1 MTAPEPGEGAA
12 RTKDAIKAWWAD
24 FPMTY
29 GDVHGNTA
37 YQSGDGQVVGARLGS
52 KEFYERADAR
62 FYQWNL
68 PLHDGNRH
76 FARLFDYPRFR
87 GKAVLEVGCGMGCMA
102 MNWAQEGALITAV
115 DLNPVAV
122 SQTRRRFELYDIA
135 GVIQQAD
142 AESLPFQDNSFEYV
156 YSWGVLHHTPGTRD
170 AVAEIHRVLKPGG
183 EVGVM
188 LYNRR
193 SLLFRL
199 IVLYQEGFVNLE
211 QSFLDRVGLASR
223 YGDGDRAEGNPHTWP
238 VTEREVRRVLFSQ
251 FQQVRVR
258 VLGTDVRNVLNILY
272 PELGSRL
279 LPGSVVKALARRWGW
294 SLWITARKAA

>member
-1 MTAPEPGEGAA
+1 MTGPDPVQRAA
-12 RTKDAIKAWWAD
+12 RTKEAIKGWWAD

-29 GDVHGNTA
+29 GDVHGDTA
-37 YQSGDGQVVGARLGS
+37 YQSEGGQVVNADLGS
-52 KEFYERADAR
+52 PEFFDRADER

-68 PLHDGNRH
+68 PLHDGAHR
-76 FARLFDYPRFR
+76 FGRLFEYVRFR

-102 MNWAQEGALITAV
+102 MNWAREGASVTAV

-122 SQTRRRFELYDIA
+122 RQTRRRFELFGLEGRIEE
-135 GVIQQAD
+135 AD
-142 AESLPFQDNSFEYV
+142 AEALPFEDDTFDYA
-156 YSWGVLHHTPGTRD
+156 YSWGVLHHTSGTRE
-170 AVAEIHRVLKPGG
+170 AVAEIYRVLRPGG

-188 LYNRR
+188 LYNRK

-199 IVLYQEGFVNLE
+199 IVRYQEGLVNLE
-211 QSFLDRVGLASR
+211 RSFLDPLGLASR

-238 VTEREVRRVLFSQ
+238 VTLREVRRDLFPQ
-251 FQQVRVR
+251 FRDLRVR

-279 LPGSVVKALARRWGW
+279 LPEPVVKALARRWGW
-294 SLWITARKAA
+294 SLWITGRKAT